1 MGLGDAGLDLVL
13 HVPRLPR
20 HDEKILASRIE
31 RLSGGVVANVM
42 CALTRLG
49 THSRLLACVGDDE
62 AGRFVMERLRGFGV
76 DVTRVAVKAGEDTC
90 FSVGLLDASGE
101 KALVLVATSA
111 MFPSPDD
118 LAADAFYEA
127 DLLHTTGLR
136 IDTTLKA
143 VALAKRNGMPVSLDL
158 EPSTLQQGWDGVR
171 QILADTQIVFL
182 NQHSIDDACP
192 GEPDP
197 GAAAATFLG
206 YGPKIVVLTRGS
218 KGSIVRGAGMDIRT
232 PGFSV
237 PVADTTGAGDCFNA
251 SFLHGY
257 LQGWPVERTALF
269 ANAAAA
275 LSIAAVGAQTALPT
289 VEQVEA
295 FLARSPRGSGSPRE
309 G

>member
-1 MGLGDAGLDLVL
+1 MPRVVGLGDAGLDLVL

-118 LAADAFYEA
+118 LADDAFFEA

-171 QILADTQIVFL
+171 QILADTHILFL
-182 NQHSIDDACP
+182 NQHSIDEVCP

-197 GAAAATFLG
+197 GGGATDSGRGGGSEHLLLCERRGGFDG
-206 YGPKIVVLTRGS
+206 CVYVVFTRVG
-218 KGSIVRGAGMDIRT
+218 RGAGARC
-232 PGFSV
+232 V
-237 PVADTTGAGDCFNA
+237 R
-251 SFLHGY
+251 GY
-257 LQGWPVERTALF
+257 GLD
-269 ANAAAA
+269 
-275 LSIAAVGAQTALPT
+275 
-289 VEQVEA
+289 
-295 FLARSPRGSGSPRE
+295 ARG
-309 G
+309 